1 MSSDTQNIIDKIK
14 PILLKHGIV
23 KADLFGS
30 AARGEMSPDSD
41 IDILVQFPSGA
52 GFRVLGGV
60 YGELTDTLNKKIDLV
75 EYDYINKYIKDSVFS
90 STAKII

>member
-1 MSSDTQNIIDKIK
+1 MSQQAQNIIKIIK

-30 AARGEMSPDSD
+30 AARGEMNADSD
-41 IDILVQFPSGA
+41 IDILVQFPSGS
-52 GFRVLGGV
+52 GFKVLGGV
-60 YGELTDTLNKKIDLV
+60 YGELTDTLNKKIDMV
-75 EYDYINKYIKDSVFS
+75 EYDYVNKYIRDSVFS